1 MADAASLLIKVKS
14 SGISKTTK
22 DLKGLETQGSKATAM
37 TKSLGKSFVRLGAV
51 AGVAAAAL
59 GVGLFVKSI
68 KNTIEQERVIA
79 QLNQTLK
86 STGRFSVSASEGLQ
100 DYAAELQKLTTFSDE
115 TIIASQALILT
126 FTRIGS
132 EIMPQTTEAVL
143 NVATAMGTDLKSA
156 SIQVGKALNDPLIGL
171 SALSESGITFSQV
184 QKDLVKD
191 MIAVGNTVGAQ
202 KLILKEL
209 ETQFGGSAFAARNTL
224 GGSLKS
230 LSNSFGG
237 LLEADKGSP
246 SALTDEINGLTDVL
260 NSKEV
265 KDGMQVIVSGFLAIA
280 KAGAFAAKGIGM
292 IFGGD
297 SIKELNTEISELQ
310 KEIILNNDKTS
321 KAAITQQEIR
331 KKDLQNLQMELVLLQ
346 EKAGLLGVID
356 LGASNRINFT
366 NQNGNNKT
374 TSTSDTEEE
383 KLRSET
389 YALSQMAT
397 EYDNLFSASQALN
410 ESIRTPKEIFDQEI
424 QALDKLKNARN
435 ERLNE
440 SLISQETYN
449 RARIEAEQKFAD
461 SQEETALISAD
472 AMSTIDESLF
482 RSKNNFDAFGAA
494 IESWGMTFAQ
504 TMVNGSGSFK
514 DFASTIVKQM
524 QVIAIQQATQPLFDG
539 FSGSFKTLFSTNP
552 ISGSTANLTGGG
564 APSANGGGFTGT
576 GARVGGVDG
585 IGGFPAILHPNETI
599 IDHTKGQTMGN
610 VVVNVDA
617 SGTST
622 KGDSQKLGN
631 MIGVAVRSILIE
643 ESRQGGLLA

>member
-14 SGISKTTK
+14 SGITKTTK

-230 LSNSFGG
+230 LSNSFGD

-246 SALTDEINGLTDVL
+246 SALTDSINQLTMQL
-260 NSKEV
+260 NSKET
-265 KDGMQVIVSGFLAIA
+265 KDGIQALVTGFFKIADGATKAISAIGNFFADETIAEKLAEIEGLKARLNDGGIFKYA
-280 KAGAFAAKGIGM
+280 KQSNEKVLI
-292 IFGGD
+292 
-297 SIKELNTEISELQ
+297 LQ
-310 KEIILNNDKTS
+310 KIVTLEKEILALENKDRMDFTRNLKSGGQNVNSNSDNTGDKEV
-321 KAAITQQEIR
+321 KE
-331 KKDLQNLQMELVLLQ
+331 
-346 EKAGLLGVID
+346 
-356 LGASNRINFT
+356 
-366 NQNGNNKT
+366 
-374 TSTSDTEEE
+374 
-383 KLRSET
+383 LRSET

-449 RARIEAEQKFAD
+449 RARIESEQKFAD
-461 SQEETALISAD
+461 SQEETAIISAD

-482 RSKNNFDAFGAA
+482 RSKNNFDAFGEA

-514 DFASTIVKQM
+514 DFASTVVKQM

-539 FSGSFKTLFSTNP
+539 FSGSFKELFSTNP

-585 IGGFPAILHPNETI
+585 IGGFPAILHPNETV

>member
-14 SGISKTTK
+14 SGITKTTK

-230 LSNSFGG
+230 LSNSFGD

-246 SALTDEINGLTDVL
+246 SALTDSINQLTMQL
-260 NSKEV
+260 NSKET
-265 KDGMQVIVSGFLAIA
+265 KDGIQALVTGFFKIADGATKAISAIGNFFADETIAEKLAEIEGLKARLNDGGIFKYAKQSNEKVLILQKIVTLEKEILALENKDRMDFTKNL
-280 KAGAFAAKGIGM
+280 KAGGQNVNANSDNTGN
-292 IFGGD
+292 
-297 SIKELNTEISELQ
+297 KEV
-310 KEIILNNDKTS
+310 KE
-321 KAAITQQEIR
+321 
-331 KKDLQNLQMELVLLQ
+331 
-346 EKAGLLGVID
+346 
-356 LGASNRINFT
+356 
-366 NQNGNNKT
+366 
-374 TSTSDTEEE
+374 
-383 KLRSET
+383 LRSET

-424 QALDKLKNARN
+424 EALDKLKNARN

-449 RARIEAEQKFAD
+449 RARIESEQKFAD
-461 SQEETALISAD
+461 SQEETAIISAD

-482 RSKNNFDAFGAA
+482 RSKNNFDAFGEA

-514 DFASTIVKQM
+514 DFASTVVKQM

-539 FSGSFKTLFSTNP
+539 FSGSFKELFSTNP

-585 IGGFPAILHPNETI
+585 IGGFPAILHPNETV

-622 KGDSQKLGN
+622 EGDSQKLGN